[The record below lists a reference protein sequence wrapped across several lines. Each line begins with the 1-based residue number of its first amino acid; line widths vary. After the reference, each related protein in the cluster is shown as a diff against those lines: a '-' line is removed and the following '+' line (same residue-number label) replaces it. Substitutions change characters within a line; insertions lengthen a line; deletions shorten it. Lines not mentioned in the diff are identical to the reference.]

1 MISLAMESFQKEQF
15 GFIADNYS
23 LETRLNSNFSNFE
36 YSVLDCSHYRFYCR
50 SFTAA
55 SPFAVLAEYFSSGIR
70 QWLHHQ
76 LVKVLALSPLVRSS
90 SASLQLHSKLLAQ
103 VPCSH
108 CSSNW
113 HLFSTGLYLVEMA
126 RL

>member
-15 GFIADNYS
+15 GFIANNYS

-36 YSVLDCSHYRFYCR
+36 CSVLDCSHYQFYCH

-55 SPFAVLAEYFSSGIR
+55 SPFAEIAEYFGSDIR

-76 LVKVLALSPLVRSS
+76 LVTELALSPLVRSS
-90 SASLQLHSKLLAQ
+90 STSLQLHSKLLAQ

-108 CSSNW
+108 CFSNW
-113 HLFSTGLYLVEMA
+113 RLFSTGLYLVEMA
-126 RL
+126 RP